1 MFNIFFL
8 HLMINRYVTTVVED
22 AKLVSNHSKKK
33 IIDNEDIR
41 LAVQM
46 YNEQNFCS
54 PPPKD
59 VLLEVAQSR
68 NSNPLPPPKPSSST
82 GVRLV
87 SYIFI
92 LPMHCGRGSP
102 PWCRGGKLDL
112 WSKGLWFEPRCRLLE
127 KVVNLDENS
136 WTPTKIIKR
145 EAFVQMAK

>member
-1 MFNIFFL
+1 
-8 HLMINRYVTTVVED
+8 MINRYVTTVVED

-59 VLLEVAQSR
+59 VLLEVAQTR

-92 LPMHCGRGSP
+92 SPMHCGRNCLIIVS
-102 PWCRGGKLDL
+102 
-112 WSKGLWFEPRCRLLE
+112 
-127 KVVNLDENS
+127 NLYYSSLRNRRRA
-136 WTPTKIIKR
+136 WKIWQK
-145 EAFVQMAK
+145 E